1 MSLTCLSTSHSGAYM
16 RKPILNAWKMLNI
29 KKGTPLFVKG
39 DEKSKVKTVS
49 EETMELELQEGKT
62 KKRFAGLVKTEQYL
76 RGVAGTQK
84 KRCDGWDY
92 FGVMQDDKFVSIQK
106 LYNDTERDTLLERQ

>member
-1 MSLTCLSTSHSGAYM
+1 
-16 RKPILNAWKMLNI
+16 MLGI
-29 KKGTPLFVKG
+29 KTGQKLYQKGSDKSNVK
-39 DEKSKVKTVS
+39 VVS

-76 RGVAGTQK
+76 RSAAGTPK

-92 FGVMQDDKFVSIQK
+92 FGIMDEEKKWKSIQK
-106 LYNDTERDTLLERQ
+106 IYSEMDRETLIENSK

>member
-1 MSLTCLSTSHSGAYM
+1 M
-16 RKPILNAWKMLNI
+16 RKPILNAWKMLGI
-29 KKGTPLFVKG
+29 KNGQKLYQKGA
-39 DEKSKVKTVS
+39 EKSNVKVVS

-76 RGVAGTQK
+76 RSAAGTPK

-92 FGVMQDDKFVSIQK
+92 FGIIAEEKKWKSIQK
-106 LYNDTERDTLLERQ
+106 IYSEMDRETLIENSK